1 VPLPADTPYVWSFAP
16 SAALGLVVVGT
27 AYGLRFRRLRSTAS
41 TAGRQLTRLD
51 YLRAAS
57 FAAGL
62 VVLGLALMSPIDSLG
77 ERRLFSVHMAQHLLI
92 ADAAPI
98 LLLLGLSRPMLR
110 PVVRRLRPI
119 ENALGPVAHPVTA
132 LAALVAVVSVWHL
145 PGMYELALKHPLAHE
160 LEHLSFFAVGLGFWW
175 YVLEPVPPRHRLE
188 GMATMAYMLGAKLM
202 LGALGVVLAFSPSSF
217 YETYEQAPR
226 TWGLSALE
234 DQNVGG
240 LLMMLWQSLVLAAFF
255 ALIFARMLERSEQAE
270 RRRERFDARP

>member
-16 SAALGLVVVGT
+16 SAALGLVVVGV
-27 AYGLRFRRLRSTAS
+27 AYGLRFRRLSSTAS
-41 TAGRQLTRLD
+41 GARGQPSRLD

-62 VVLGLALMSPIDSLG
+62 LVLGLAIMSPIDSLG
-77 ERRLFSVHMAQHLLI
+77 EQRLFSVHMAQHLLI

-110 PVVRRLRPI
+110 PLVRRLRPI
-119 ENALGPVAHPVTA
+119 ENALGPLAHPVTA
-132 LAALVAVVSVWHL
+132 LAALVVVVSVWHL
-145 PGMYELALKHPLAHE
+145 PAMYELALDHPLAHE
-160 LEHLSFFAVGLGFWW
+160 LEHFSFFAVGLGFWW

-188 GMATMAYMLGAKLM
+188 GMATMGYMLGAKLL
-202 LGALGVVLAFSPSSF
+202 LGALGVVLAFAPSAF

-255 ALIFARMLERSEQAE
+255 AIIFARMLERSEQAE